1 MDEKYMQIALEEAR
15 AAAEMDEVPVGACIV
30 KNGKIIARAHNM
42 REASAD
48 PTAHAEV
55 IAIREAARVLKNW
68 RLTGCTLYVTLEPCA
83 MCTGAAI
90 NARLARIVF
99 GAFDD
104 ITGCCISVADM
115 PDNWFDYSL
124 EATGGV
130 LEAQCAQLLSN
141 YFAAKRN

>member
-15 AAAEMDEVPVGACIV
+15 AAAEMDEVPVGACVV
-30 KNGKIIARAHNM
+30 KAGKVIARAHNM

-48 PTAHAEV
+48 PTAHAEI
-55 IAIREAARVLKNW
+55 IAIREAASVLRDW
-68 RLTGCTLYVTLEPCA
+68 RLTGATLYVTLEPCA

-90 NARLARIVF
+90 NARLSRIVF
-99 GAFDD
+99 GAFDN

-115 PDNWFDYSL
+115 TDGWFDYSL

-130 LEAQCAQLLSN
+130 LEEECATLLSD
-141 YFAAKRN
+141 YFAAKRQ